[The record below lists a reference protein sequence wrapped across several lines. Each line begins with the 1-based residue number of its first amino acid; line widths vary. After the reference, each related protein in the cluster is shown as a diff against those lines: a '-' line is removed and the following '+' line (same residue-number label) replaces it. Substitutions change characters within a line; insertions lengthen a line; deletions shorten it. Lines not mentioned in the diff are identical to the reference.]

1 MSVDSESMGTNSAQ
15 LPVIVVW
22 TKPECIGE
30 NFTADLPSTGD
41 SILMVRREALDAA
54 DEMDNAS
61 MIEEMGCLVKRGK
74 NHVIVVLYNVSLFV
88 LVTGCLLPYMHDHP

>member
-1 MSVDSESMGTNSAQ
+1 MSVDSDSMGTNSAQ

-30 NFTADLPSTGD
+30 NFTADLPFTGD
-41 SILMVRREALDAA
+41 SILMVRRKALDAA

-61 MIEEMGCLVKRGK
+61 MMGCLVKRGK
-74 NHVIVVLYNVSLFV
+74 NHVIVVLYNVCTGNWLSSL
-88 LVTGCLLPYMHDHP
+88 LHA